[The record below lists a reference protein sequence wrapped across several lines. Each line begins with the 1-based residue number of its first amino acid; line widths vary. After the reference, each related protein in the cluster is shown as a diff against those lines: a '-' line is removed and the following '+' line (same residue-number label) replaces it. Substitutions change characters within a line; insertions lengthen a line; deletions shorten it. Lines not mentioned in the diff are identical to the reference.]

1 MYFEQ
6 FYLACLAHASYML
19 GSAGEAAVVDPQRDV
34 DIYLQAAKE
43 QGLKIRYIFETHLHA
58 DFVSGHKEL
67 AARTGAGIYIGCRAG
82 ARFPHIPLSDGSQ
95 VRFGDVRI
103 TALETPGHTP
113 EAVCLVVSDLAK
125 SSEPALVLTGDTL
138 FIGDVGRPDLSPQY
152 S

>member
-58 DFVSGHKEL
+58 GFVSGHKEL

-95 VRFGDVRI
+95 V
-103 TALETPGHTP
+103 
-113 EAVCLVVSDLAK
+113 
-125 SSEPALVLTGDTL
+125 
-138 FIGDVGRPDLSPQY
+138 
-152 S
+152 